1 MRFLELHR
9 SGRREQLDG
18 EATKGGNV
26 LMKARIFRVLVALS
40 SLAVLASVLGAARKF
55 H

>member
-1 MRFLELHR
+1 MKHR
-9 SGRREQLDG
+9 IYRML
-18 EATKGGNV
+18 
-26 LMKARIFRVLVALS
+26 IALS